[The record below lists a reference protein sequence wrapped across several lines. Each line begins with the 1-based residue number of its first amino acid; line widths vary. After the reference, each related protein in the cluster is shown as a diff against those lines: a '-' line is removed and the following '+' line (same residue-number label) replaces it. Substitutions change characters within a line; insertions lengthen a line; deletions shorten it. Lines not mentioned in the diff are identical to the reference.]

1 MTKKHRDDVDQLF
14 VVVRIDGPPHGQDA
28 ASVHMAV
35 KLVEA
40 VPTLDEAEAEVKRL
54 SAVNAGKPFEYF
66 VQSVRHFPDG
76 RRVAPARDE
85 LSDDE

>member
-1 MTKKHRDDVDQLF
+1 MTKKHRDDVEQLF
-14 VVVRIDGPPHGQDA
+14 VVLRIDGPPHGQDA

-40 VPTLDEAEAEVKRL
+40 VPTLEEAEAEVTRL
-54 SAVNAGKPFEYF
+54 SAVNAGKRCEYF

-76 RRVAPARDE
+76 RRVASPLDGA
-85 LSDDE
+85 